1 MIEDNHVRWMKLHGC
16 GRFDTVYCRK
26 YEMPQWPKLL
36 EQYDHKENSQT
47 SFSFVP
53 NEEQPEAEPSD
64 SQAATI
70 TNKND
75 ILGQDF
81 MNTEKGRYHHGITI
95 KEDAWLKFG
104 VKMCGTKESLI
115 AYETIMSE
123 AKDKMMQHMQQQ
135 SSTSIASKGIL
146 DVPTITPA
154 SRGNKRSTYFW
165 EKRSKKSNAYENTID
180 MSDPPMKK
188 QKGRPKKP
196 DFMAEV

>member
-1 MIEDNHVRWMKLHGC
+1 MTFVPSEA
-16 GRFDTVYCRK
+16 
-26 YEMPQWPKLL
+26 LL
-36 EQYDHKENSQT
+36 EAKASN
-47 SFSFVP
+47 
-53 NEEQPEAEPSD
+53 

-75 ILGQDF
+75 ILGRDF

-123 AKDKMMQHMQQQ
+123 AKEKMRQHMQQQ

-146 DVPTITPA
+146 DMPTITPA

-165 EKRSKKSNAYENTID
+165 EKGSKKIIH
-180 MSDPPMKK
+180 MKILSTY
-188 QKGRPKKP
+188 RTLL
-196 DFMAEV
+196 